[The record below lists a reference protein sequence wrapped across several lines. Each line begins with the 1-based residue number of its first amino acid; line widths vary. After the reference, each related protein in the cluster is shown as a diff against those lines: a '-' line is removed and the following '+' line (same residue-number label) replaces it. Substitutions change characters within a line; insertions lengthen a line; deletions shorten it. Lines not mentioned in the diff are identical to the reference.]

1 MSHSAAVCP
10 HAAEVPWR
18 AARLPPG
25 VDRVSHAIFGVQAQ
39 DAEAGMGRA
48 AELRA
53 LLALA
58 DGPGHQEAMRY
69 VDPEGLHCEVLLAYW
84 LDAAMYQRW
93 RASPAVD
100 AWWRALPRDAAVGV
114 WCEAMSVP
122 LTRFQYGAGNDR
134 IAGMVTLTGV
144 EPSTKFGYWGGYRDR
159 IPASVE
165 DKFLSPVQQVPTPIV
180 RETRGRRLRVQTP
193 DNLCYLREG
202 QSWDEAG
209 NEEREVWQREMDA
222 TVADWVATLADQPER
237 TGCLSVRF
245 CREWDPARD
254 SARERQS
261 QVVFAL
267 SLHHIERAARTI
279 PTHLAVKDSFLRMH
293 EIANFEPRMHVWV
306 EMFILK
312 RGELVAEYV
321 NCHPRTGLLPYFEA
335 VEVA

>member
-1 MSHSAAVCP
+1 MNSPPAACP
-10 HAAEVPWR
+10 HAADVPWR

-25 VDRVSHAIFGVQAQ
+25 VERVSHAIFGVQATS
-39 DAEAGMGRA
+39 AEAGARCA
-48 AELRA
+48 TELRA
-53 LLALA
+53 LLAQA
-58 DGPGHQEAMRY
+58 DGPGHLESMRY
-69 VDPEGLHCEVLLAYW
+69 VDPEGFHCEVFLAYW
-84 LDAAMYQRW
+84 LDAAAYQRW
-93 RASPAVD
+93 RASPTVD
-100 AWWRALPRDAAVGV
+100 AWWRALPLESSVGV
-114 WCEAMSVP
+114 WCEAMSLP

-134 IAGMVTLTGV
+134 IAGMVTLTDV

-165 DKFLSPVQQVPTPIV
+165 DKFLSPVQQVPAPTE
-180 RETRGRRLRVQTP
+180 RDTRGRRLRVEAP

-209 NEEREVWQREMDA
+209 AEEREVWQREMDA
-222 TVADWVATLADQPER
+222 TVTDWVATLRDEPAR

-245 CREWDPARD
+245 CREWDAGRD
-254 SARERQS
+254 RALERQS
-261 QVVFAL
+261 QIVFAL

-293 EIANFEPRMHVWV
+293 ANATFEPRMHVWV

-312 RGELVAEYV
+312 RGELVADYV

-335 VEVA
+335 METT